1 MAKLKKFEQPFVNE
15 YMARGIILRGAENY
29 FVRRRH
35 LHAGARII
43 FCSVL
48 IFQS

>member
-1 MAKLKKFEQPFVNE
+1 MVKAKKFEQSFVSE
-15 YMARGIILRGAENY
+15 YMARGIILHGAKNY

-43 FCSVL
+43 FCNAL

>member
-1 MAKLKKFEQPFVNE
+1 MVQAKKFEQPFVNE
-15 YMARGIILRGAENY
+15 YMARGIILHCAENY

-43 FCSVL
+43 FCSAL